1 MSCLF
6 CRGAQTLVVALRL
19 SCFLACGIL
28 VPSPGIKPMSPAWQG
43 GFLTAGPPGK
53 SLEQTFK
60 ERDEAGAHLACSR
73 SSKEACV
80 ARSERVS
87 GSQML
92 GMPGGIF
99 HRHNLGWEV
108 WGCCWRPVNRCQ
120 VAVKHPAGHRQ
131 LPTTK
136 ICVGI
141 PVMPRSRNPE
151 EWDEVGEERAREVTA
166 NPVFVLFCLS

>member
-1 MSCLF
+1 M
-6 CRGAQTLVVALRL
+6 
-19 SCFLACGIL
+19 
-28 VPSPGIKPMSPAWQG
+28 
-43 GFLTAGPPGK
+43 
-53 SLEQTFK
+53 
-60 ERDEAGAHLACSR
+60 ACSR

-141 PVMPRSRNPE
+141 PVMPRSRNPDLNTPPISLPVPSL
-151 EWDEVGEERAREVTA
+151 WVIPVHQTQASCIVHRPGRGRGDSVFGLGLSATPLPSNWTPPARIGRRIRPGVGCPEARGRGSLV
-166 NPVFVLFCLS
+166 

>member
-1 MSCLF
+1 MTFEQRFGWGHCCRMSCLF

-141 PVMPRSRNPE
+141 PVMLRSRNPE
-151 EWDEVGEERAREVTA
+151 E
-166 NPVFVLFCLS
+166 